1 MVTAFPKSHFVSF
14 KPAIFIPAI
23 SHLTLQQWWCAGCV
37 QAQHRFIFSALAQLH
52 SVHSGGW
59 RMQMALSCCA
69 HNPGTS
75 RQCLASSS
83 CGAFLWKHPLREEP
97 HSPCHSRLRA
107 TAWAGSDH
115 WCQKWFCGAQFW
127 IHLALTGP
135 LRYKLQIADPRPIS
149 AILRNQVGSLQLGKC
164 PVHWFQRKCEI
175 KDLDSS

>member
-1 MVTAFPKSHFVSF
+1 MVTAFPKSHFVTF

-23 SHLTLQQWWCAGCV
+23 SHLTLQQWWRAGCV
-37 QAQHRFIFSALAQLH
+37 QAQRRFIFSALAQLR

-69 HNPGTS
+69 HNPGTPPGFIQLRS
-75 RQCLASSS
+75 FLLETSSVGGCRRS
-83 CGAFLWKHPLREEP
+83 LTAP
-97 HSPCHSRLRA
+97 A
-107 TAWAGSDH
+107 TAWAGSYH

-135 LRYKLQIADPRPIS
+135 SGINYKLFADPRPIS
-149 AILRNQVGSLQLGKC
+149 ATLRNQVGSLQLGKC
-164 PVHWFQRKCEI
+164 PVHWFHRKCKI